1 MLTPKDAWLATLGQ
15 LQLQLNRSTF
25 DTWLK
30 GSEVLAYEDGE
41 FVIRV
46 RHAYAKDW
54 LDKHLKSQIIQTL
67 SQILKR
73 AVQVNFVVYLP
84 NRQRADITNAG
95 PLFASVPAVNDS
107 QAAPE
112 PLTDLTVDEW
122 LSNYDEWDPRVSH
135 VRYGSTHDDPPVS
148 SIPLDRRFTF
158 DTFVT
163 GPSNHFAHAA
173 ARAVVEAPGT
183 RFNPLVIYGG
193 VGMGKTH
200 LLQAIGHESQR
211 TGRQVVYL
219 TAEAFTNELVEAIRA
234 QKTDDFRA
242 RFRSLDLLLMDDI
255 QFMAGKTSTEEEF
268 YHTFNAIISQGGQL
282 VVVCNQ
288 HPRQLHKLDDRIR
301 SRLAGGLLTDIQP
314 PEFETRLEILQVK
327 AAAQGSILPDDVASV
342 LAHHATTNVRE
353 LEGLL
358 NQVLARAVLTY
369 EPLTM
374 ELARQVID
382 KKCSVPP
389 SAAPSSSPKRSKL
402 TDVLEATAAY
412 HQLSLD
418 DLLGKGRSKKVVH
431 ARQIAMYLA
440 REETSASLP
449 QIGEALG
456 GRNHSTVLH
465 GYQKIADSVADDDRL
480 RKELIAI
487 RQQLRLFPTD

>member
-1 MLTPKDAWLATLGQ
+1 MLTPKDAWSATLGQ

-84 NRQRADITNAG
+84 NRQRADITDAG
-95 PLFASVPAVNDS
+95 PLFASPPAANPQLAS
-107 QAAPE
+107 E
-112 PLTDLTVDEW
+112 EITDLTVDEW
-122 LSNYDEWDPRVSH
+122 LSSYDEWDPRVS
-135 VRYGSTHDDPPVS
+135 RLQYGSSRDEPPVS
-148 SIPLDRRFTF
+148 SIPLDPRFTF
-158 DTFVT
+158 ETFVT

-173 ARAVVEAPGT
+173 ALAVIAEPGT

-211 TGRQVVYL
+211 IGRQIAYL
-219 TAEAFTNELVEAIRA
+219 TAEAFTNELVDAIRA

-242 RFRSLDLLLMDDI
+242 RFRHLDLLLVDDI
-255 QFMAGKTSTEEEF
+255 QFMAGKASTEEEF

-288 HPRQLHKLDDRIR
+288 HPGQLHKLDDRIR

-314 PEFETRLEILQVK
+314 PEFETRLEILQAK
-327 AAAQGSILPDDVASV
+327 AAAQGSVLPDDVASV
-342 LAHHATTNVRE
+342 LAHHSTPNIRE

-382 KKCSVPP
+382 KNTAHP
-389 SAAPSSSPKRSKL
+389 SAAPPSSKRSKL

-465 GYQKIADSVADDDRL
+465 GYQKIADGVVVDDRL
-480 RKELIAI
+480 RKELSAI

>member
-41 FVIRV
+41 FAIRV

-54 LDKHLKSQIIQTL
+54 LDKHLKSQIVQTL
-67 SQILKR
+67 GHILKR
-73 AVQVNFVVYLP
+73 SVQVNFVVYLP
-84 NRQRADITNAG
+84 NRQRADITDAG
-95 PLFASVPAVNDS
+95 PLFASAPASDAQTAS
-107 QAAPE
+107 E
-112 PLTDLTVDEW
+112 DITDLTVDEW

-135 VRYGSTHDDPPVS
+135 VQYGGTRAQPPTS
-148 SIPLDRRFTF
+148 SILLDPRFTF
-158 DTFVT
+158 ETFVT

-173 ARAVVEAPGT
+173 AHAVVVEPGT
-183 RFNPLVIYGG
+183 RFNPLVIYGA

-200 LLQAIGHESQR
+200 LLQAIGHESLR
-211 TGRQVVYL
+211 TGHQIVYL
-219 TAEAFTNELVEAIRA
+219 TAEAFTNELVDAIRT

-242 RFRSLDLLLMDDI
+242 RFRHLDLLLIDDI

-282 VVVCNQ
+282 AVVSNQ
-288 HPRQLHKLDDRIR
+288 HPRLLHKLDDRIR
-301 SRLAGGLLTDIQP
+301 SRLEGGLLADIQP
-314 PEFETRLEILQVK
+314 PEFETRREIVQAK
-327 AAAQGSILPDDVASV
+327 AAAQGTVLPDDVASV
-342 LAHHATTNVRE
+342 LAHHATANIRE

-382 KKCSVPP
+382 KNSLHAGPT
-389 SAAPSSSPKRSKL
+389 SHRKRSKL
-402 TDVLEATAAY
+402 TDVLEATASY

-465 GYQKIADSVADDDRL
+465 GYQKIADSVAVDERL
-480 RKELIAI
+480 RKELSAI

>member
-54 LDKHLKSQIIQTL
+54 LDKHLKSQIVQTL
-67 SQILKR
+67 SNIFKR
-73 AVQVNFVVYLP
+73 SVQVDFVVYLP
-84 NRQRADITNAG
+84 NRQRADIVDAG
-95 PLFASVPAVNDS
+95 PLFASAPAADS
-107 QAAPE
+107 QPAPE
-112 PLTDLTVDEW
+112 EITDLTVDEW

-135 VRYGSTHDDPPVS
+135 VEYGGSQEQPPAG
-148 SIPLDRRFTF
+148 SIPLDQRFTF

-173 ARAVVEAPGT
+173 AQAVVEEPGT

-211 TGRQVVYL
+211 TGRQFIYL
-219 TAEAFTNELVEAIRA
+219 TAEAFTNELVDAIRTH
-234 QKTDDFRA
+234 KTDDFRA
-242 RFRSLDLLLMDDI
+242 RFRGLDLLLIDDI

-268 YHTFNAIISQGGQL
+268 YHTFNAITSRGGQIA
-282 VVVCNQ
+282 VVCNQ
-288 HPRQLHKLDDRIR
+288 HPRQIAKLDDRVR
-301 SRLAGGLLTDIQP
+301 SRLEGGLLTDIQP
-314 PEFETRLEILQVK
+314 PEFETRLEIVKSK
-327 AAAQGSILPDDVASV
+327 AAAQGSVLPDDVASV
-342 LAHHATTNVRE
+342 LAHHATANIRE

-374 ELARQVID
+374 DLARQVID
-382 KKCSVPP
+382 KNCQLP
-389 SAAPSSSPKRSKL
+389 SPAPTRKRSKI
-402 TDVLEATAAY
+402 TDVLEATASY

-465 GYQKIADSVADDDRL
+465 GYQKIADSVAADDVL
-480 RKELIAI
+480 RKELSAI
-487 RQQLRLFPTD
+487 RQQLHLFPTD

>member
-54 LDKHLKSQIIQTL
+54 LDKHLKAQIIQTL
-67 SQILKR
+67 SHVFKR
-73 AVQVNFVVYLP
+73 SVQVDFVVYLP
-84 NRQRADITNAG
+84 NRQRADIVDAG
-95 PLFASVPAVNDS
+95 PLFASAPAADGQTVS
-107 QAAPE
+107 E
-112 PLTDLTVDEW
+112 EVTDLTVDEW

-135 VRYGSTHDDPPVS
+135 IEYGGSHEQPSAGSV
-148 SIPLDRRFTF
+148 PLDRRFTF

-163 GPSNHFAHAA
+163 GPSNHFAYAA
-173 ARAVVEAPGT
+173 ALAVVEEPGT
-183 RFNPLVIYGG
+183 RFNPLVVYGG

-211 TGRQVVYL
+211 TGRQIVYL
-219 TAEAFTNELVEAIRA
+219 TAEAFTNELVDAIRT

-242 RFRSLDLLLMDDI
+242 RFRSLDLLLVDDI
-255 QFMAGKTSTEEEF
+255 QFMAGKASTEEEF
-268 YHTFNAIISQGGQL
+268 YHTFNAIISQGGQ
-282 VVVCNQ
+282 VAVVCNQ
-288 HPRQLHKLDDRIR
+288 HPRLLHKLDDRIR
-301 SRLAGGLLTDIQP
+301 SRLEGGLLADIQP
-314 PEFETRLEILQVK
+314 PEFETRLEIVKVK
-327 AAAQGSILPDDVASV
+327 AAAQGSVLPDDVASV
-342 LAHHATTNVRE
+342 LAHHATANIRE

-369 EPLTM
+369 EPLTL

-382 KKCSVPP
+382 KNSLHP
-389 SAAPSSSPKRSKL
+389 SPTPHRKRSKL
-402 TDVLEATAAY
+402 TDVLEATASY

-480 RKELIAI
+480 RNELSAI

>member
-41 FVIRV
+41 FAIRV

-54 LDKHLKSQIIQTL
+54 LDKHLKSQIVQTL
-67 SQILKR
+67 GHILKR
-73 AVQVNFVVYLP
+73 SVQVNFVVYLP
-84 NRQRADITNAG
+84 NRQRADITDAG
-95 PLFASVPAVNDS
+95 PLFASAPAGDAQTAS
-107 QAAPE
+107 E
-112 PLTDLTVDEW
+112 DITDLTVDEW
-122 LSNYDEWDPRVSH
+122 LSNYDEWDPRVSY
-135 VRYGSTHDDPPVS
+135 VQYGGSQDQPRTS
-148 SIPLDRRFTF
+148 SILLDPRFTF
-158 DTFVT
+158 ETFVT

-173 ARAVVEAPGT
+173 AQAVVQEPGT
-183 RFNPLVIYGG
+183 RFNPLVIYGA

-200 LLQAIGHESQR
+200 LLQAIGHESQS
-211 TGRQVVYL
+211 TGHQIVYL
-219 TAEAFTNELVEAIRA
+219 TAEAFTNELVDAIRT

-242 RFRSLDLLLMDDI
+242 RFRLLDLLLIDDI
-255 QFMAGKTSTEEEF
+255 QFMAGKTGTEEEF

-282 VVVCNQ
+282 AVVCNQ
-288 HPRQLHKLDDRIR
+288 HPRLLHKLDDRIR
-301 SRLAGGLLTDIQP
+301 SRLEGGLLADIQP
-314 PEFETRLEILQVK
+314 PEFETRWEIVQAK
-327 AAAQGSILPDDVASV
+327 AAAQGTMLPDDVASA
-342 LAHHATTNVRE
+342 LAHHATANIRE

-382 KKCSVPP
+382 KNSLHAGPTP
-389 SAAPSSSPKRSKL
+389 HRKRSKL
-402 TDVLEATAAY
+402 TDVLEATASY

-440 REETSASLP
+440 REETGASLP

-465 GYQKIADSVADDDRL
+465 GYQKIADSVAADELL
-480 RKELIAI
+480 RKELSAI
-487 RQQLRLFPTD
+487 RQQLRLFPAD

>member
-73 AVQVNFVVYLP
+73 SIQVNFVVYLP
-84 NRQRADITNAG
+84 NRQRADITDAG
-95 PLFASVPAVNDS
+95 PLFASVPAADS
-107 QAAPE
+107 QTASE
-112 PLTDLTVDEW
+112 EITDLTVDEW
-122 LSNYDEWDPRVSH
+122 LSNYDEWDPRVSPIQYSSSH
-135 VRYGSTHDDPPVS
+135 EQPPAC
-148 SIPLDRRFTF
+148 SIPLTPRFTF
-158 DTFVT
+158 ETFVT

-173 ARAVVEAPGT
+173 ARAVVAEPGT

-211 TGRQVVYL
+211 AGRQIAYL
-219 TAEAFTNELVEAIRA
+219 TAEAFTNELVEAIRS

-242 RFRSLDLLLMDDI
+242 RFRHLDLLLVDDI
-255 QFMAGKTSTEEEF
+255 QFIAGKASTEEEF

-282 VVVCNQ
+282 AVVCNQ

-301 SRLAGGLLTDIQP
+301 SRLAGGLLADIQP
-314 PEFETRLEILQVK
+314 PEFETRLEILQTK
-327 AAAQGSILPDDVASV
+327 AAAQATALPEDVASV
-342 LAHHATTNVRE
+342 LAHHATTNTRE

-382 KKCSVPP
+382 KNSSLPNAVPPYKCS
-389 SAAPSSSPKRSKL
+389 KI

-465 GYQKIADSVADDDRL
+465 GYQKIADSVADDDRV
-480 RKELIAI
+480 RKELSAI